1 MSCMIDR
8 KLIEK
13 SIMNLLQKEK
23 EVSLQ
28 RISEHLKLVYGINF
42 TDSEILT
49 VLGRLWRENKIIID
63 VETKK
68 KRKRRKR

>member
-1 MSCMIDR
+1 
-8 KLIEK
+8 
-13 SIMNLLQKEK
+13 MNLLQKEK

>member
-1 MSCMIDR
+1 MIDR